1 MEGELSRKRGVS
13 SFSSSRELLSPDNG
27 GAGGGGVP
35 QRGEV
40 VGKTIKYLPFSI
52 LNALAKQEI
61 RDYWFATGPPSYLI
75 RLLQHSRE
83 YINELVGKYYDLS
96 YFADYVVDA
105 EHQLPILYQNGY
117 LTIKGCY
124 KRTGAFML
132 DFPNDEVRKGFL

>member
-1 MEGELSRKRGVS
+1 M
-13 SFSSSRELLSPDNG
+13 
-27 GAGGGGVP
+27 
-35 QRGEV
+35 

-61 RDYWFATGPPSYLI
+61 RDYWFATGTPSYLI
-75 RLLQHSRE
+75 HLLQHSRE

-124 KRTGAFML
+124 KRTGACML